1 MLLGVGISSFGVI
14 VTAVRDDKDNDF
26 HAREII
32 NVESVF

>member
-14 VTAVRDDKDNDF
+14 VTVVRFDKDNDF